1 MRAKLASTGYDP
13 AASELG
19 EGLSKRVN
27 SAS

>member
-1 MRAKLASTGYDP
+1 MRDKLSSAGYDP